1 MAIISL
7 ILADDH
13 PLYLEGL
20 EMLLV
25 KNKGFRVLAKC
36 NSGTEVIA
44 TLRKKD
50 CDVLLLD
57 LHMTDMNGL
66 QAVEEIRTFKPEQ
79 KIIMLTHQKGS
90 RYLSKLEKLGIKG
103 YVLKNVKKEELTEAI
118 TTVNSG
124 GNYFTEG
131 IEQISKEEDHQLK
144 SSVIFTDESPDHT
157 LTAREMEIL
166 IRVCNEMSS
175 SEIAKELFISV
186 GTVDTHRKNILQK
199 LGIANTVGLVKYAI
213 KHGLLREEGS

>member
-1 MAIISL
+1 MITL

-20 EMLLV
+20 EMILTKSKELRIEAKCTLGADAIEV
-25 KNKGFRVLAKC
+25 LKNK
-36 NSGTEVIA
+36 S
-44 TLRKKD
+44 

-57 LHMTDMNGL
+57 LHMPDMSGL
-66 QAVEEIRTFKPEQ
+66 EAVEEIRKFKPQQ

-90 RYLSKLEKLGIKG
+90 RYLGKLERLGING
-103 YVLKNVKKEELTEAI
+103 YVLKNVHKEELMEAI
-118 TTVNSG
+118 KTVYNG
-124 GNYFTEG
+124 GSYFTEG
-131 IEQISKEEDHQLK
+131 IQNITKEEDFYIK
-144 SSVIFTDESPDHT
+144 SSVIVNDDGNNFV
-157 LTAREMEIL
+157 LTPREIEIL

-199 LGIANTVGLVKYAI
+199 LGISNTVGLVKYAL
-213 KHGLLREEGS
+213 KHNLLKPE

>member
-1 MAIISL
+1 MAITSL

-20 EMLLV
+20 EMLLS
-25 KNKGFRVLAKC
+25 KNKEFHVEAKC
-36 NSGTEVIA
+36 NSGSEVIA
-44 TLRKKD
+44 MLKKKK

-57 LHMTDMNGL
+57 LHMLDMNGL
-66 QAVEEIRTFKPEQ
+66 QAVEEIKKFKPEQ

-90 RYLSKLEKLGIKG
+90 RYLGKLEKLGING
-103 YVLKNVKKEELTEAI
+103 YVLKNVKKEELTTAI
-118 TTVNSG
+118 NTVKQG
-124 GNYFTEG
+124 GKYFTEG

-144 SSVIFTDESPDHT
+144 SSVIFTDESPEHS

-213 KHGLLREEGS
+213 RHGLLRPEE